1 MDAGLGQKKR
11 KGSEDE
17 DIYQN
22 NSAFCELVNKAGLAL
37 TQGKKPNSLGNSF
50 KNI

>member
-1 MDAGLGQKKR
+1 LDAGLGQKKR

-22 NSAFCELVNKAGLAL
+22 NSTFCELVNKAGLTL